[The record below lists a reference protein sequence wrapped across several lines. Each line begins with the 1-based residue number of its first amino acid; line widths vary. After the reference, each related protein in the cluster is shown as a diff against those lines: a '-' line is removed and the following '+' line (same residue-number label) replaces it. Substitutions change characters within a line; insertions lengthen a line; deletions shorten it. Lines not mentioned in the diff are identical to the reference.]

1 MNTVNDLERLLQNT
15 IRILVLSRNCSALI
29 DVLNCG
35 HYNIDMD
42 ENDIITLVA
51 IETVAP
57 KRRIT
62 RSAGAIYI
70 ILILLIFGCISAG
83 NLFYER
89 FLIPRYVTQPILYA
103 MIASFGYL
111 VYRRNY
117 LRYRY
122 TLTTKTLAIEQIGGN
137 EEKTLA
143 AIDLVYLLDIQQNPQ
158 KRKNNVKTVF
168 AYLPPVERITWV
180 LANEDGEETRYA
192 ISASEEF
199 LVKLNE
205 QWQQAKL
212 ENDNR
217 AQLSPANANNVD

>member
-1 MNTVNDLERLLQNT
+1 
-15 IRILVLSRNCSALI
+15 
-29 DVLNCG
+29 
-35 HYNIDMD
+35 MD
-42 ENDIITLVA
+42 ENAIITLVA
-51 IETVAP
+51 METIAP

-70 ILILLIFGCISAG
+70 VLILLIIGCMSAG
-83 NLFYER
+83 NLLYEQ
-89 FLIPRYVTQPILYA
+89 LAIPRYVAQPILYA
-103 MIASFGYL
+103 IIAVVGYF

-122 TLTTKTLAIEQIGGN
+122 TLTTKTLAIEQIGGS

-199 LVKLNE
+199 LDQLKE
-205 QWQQAKL
+205 QWRLAKL
-212 ENDNR
+212 ENDNSATESGER
-217 AQLSPANANNVD
+217 

>member
-1 MNTVNDLERLLQNT
+1 
-15 IRILVLSRNCSALI
+15 
-29 DVLNCG
+29 
-35 HYNIDMD
+35 MD
-42 ENDIITLVA
+42 ENNIITLVA

-83 NLFYER
+83 NLLNER

-103 MIASFGYL
+103 MIAIAGYL

-122 TLTTKTLAIEQIGGN
+122 TLTTKTLAIEQIGGS

-143 AIDLVYLLDIQQNPQ
+143 AIDLAHIQEIQ
-158 KRKNNVKTVF
+158 KERQKSKARTIF
-168 AYLPPVERITWV
+168 AYLPPAERITWV
-180 LANEDGEETRYA
+180 LANEDGEETEYA

-199 LVKLNE
+199 LDQLKE
-205 QWQQAKL
+205 QWRLAKL
-212 ENDNR
+212 PDE
-217 AQLSPANANNVD
+217 SE